1 MAFDHRHYVP
11 VVLTKRGE
19 RRALADLAPS
29 IKSGFTPLF
38 EVAPIDWNFDLDEPA
53 KTIDEHLKTLGDDLA
68 GCWGSDRAF
77 IDMRFI
83 EPTERMSDGSHPLD
97 WLIVRANAAGATL
110 LPSVS
115 PSRDAAYRAAAARS
129 VARDG
134 RGACVRLAT
143 GEWPSATGTT
153 QLDGLLRELAI
164 SPAEV
169 DLMLDLAEDGAASSG
184 LALAAVRNEL
194 NALPNATDWRTVTVS
209 GAGFPK
215 DLSGLGR
222 GLSVVERTEWTLYQ
236 DLLAGPSTSVIPQFG
251 DYGVAHPDPI
261 LNIDPRLLSISA
273 AFRYTIDRAWLV
285 AKGELFK
292 GAGGSGRGG
301 AAALPVAAAIAADS
315 RFAGAA
321 HCAGDAWIAAVPGSG
336 GNPEAWRRV
345 ATTHHLTHV
354 SEAVSRLP

>member
-19 RRALADLAPS
+19 RRALADLSPS
-29 IKSGFTPLF
+29 VKGGLTPLF
-38 EVAPIDWNFDLDEPA
+38 EVAPIDWDFNLDEPA
-53 KTIDEHLKTLGDDLA
+53 KTIDAHLRALGDELA
-68 GCWGSDRAF
+68 ACWGSDRAF

-83 EPTERMSDGSHPLD
+83 EPTERMADGSHPLD
-97 WLIVRANAAGATL
+97 WLIAQANAAGATL

-115 PSRDAAYRAAAARS
+115 PGRDAAYRAAAARC
-129 VARDG
+129 VARDE

-143 GEWPSATGTT
+143 GEWPSATGGA
-153 QLDGLLRELAI
+153 QLDGLLSELAI
-164 SPAEV
+164 TPAEI
-169 DLMLDLAEDGAASSG
+169 DLVLDLAEDVAASSG
-184 LALAAVRNEL
+184 LALTAVRNEL
-194 NALPNATDWRTVTVS
+194 NALPYATEWRTVTIT

-215 DLSGLGR
+215 DLSGVGR

-236 DLLAGPSTSVIPQFG
+236 DLLAGAATSVVPQFG

-273 AFRYTIDRAWLV
+273 AFRYTIEKAWLV

-292 GAGGSGRGG
+292 GPGGSGKGG

-354 SEAVSRLP
+354 AEAVAKLP